1 MLQQLPFVFGF
12 YCLGI
17 IFLEEEKHSCY
28 CIVDVPGFN
37 KASLSLVMKLSL
49 PTTSDT
55 THVAPTKALR

>member
-1 MLQQLPFVFGF
+1 MWQQLPFIFGF

-37 KASLSLVMKLSL
+37 KASLSLE
-49 PTTSDT
+49 
-55 THVAPTKALR
+55 